1 MSYKI
6 IEKAVMP
13 DGIAIQLEDWS
24 ENNIKEYP
32 KLYGFMIGAYP
43 IAKNDGK
50 YGFVRKRDKFRLS
63 ISQSECRNY
72 KRENV
77 IADFEALKKGQKTL
91 EDCWCESTTI
101 LFPLGRM
108 MRCRSLP
115 VWWRIFRRFLRPLP
129 WQWRENRSSLC
140 C

>member
-91 EDCWCESTTI
+91 EDLSEHFWYGKRDM
-101 LFPLGRM
+101 FYLGM
-108 MRCRSLP
+108 IDYE
-115 VWWRIFRRFLRPLP
+115 V
-129 WQWRENRSSLC
+129 NY
-140 C
+140 